1 MDDWI
6 RCKPGEATPI
16 ANIPCC
22 GSEELGR
29 RILAETARG
38 ARVLFL
44 SGRRTEHDVE
54 LWAGLADDATGT
66 ILLCRCDHATA
77 NWDSLVD
84 SLPEIHLF
92 ERELAEDLGLTVD
105 GHPWDKPVRRNFDK
119 DFFRVEGSAVHEVA
133 VGPVHAGVIEP
144 GHFRF
149 QCAGEEV
156 LHLEASFGYQHRG
169 ILALFQDATPARR
182 LALSE
187 TISGD
192 ATVAHATAWCL
203 LNEAFAGQSIPP
215 RAASLRAVALELE
228 RLACHVGDL
237 GALAGDAGYLPT
249 ASFCG
254 RLRGDLLNATAML
267 CGNRFGRGLL
277 RPGGLKTDFARI
289 DHLQRHL
296 ETTRRDVEGALRL
309 LFESASTISRFEGVG
324 VLSGEDAHSLG
335 LVGVAAR
342 ASGLARDARIC
353 HSNEAFRNHPMPLTL
368 ETSGDVLAR
377 AQVRRREI
385 DASFDW
391 IREELSGLPEGP
403 IYTPLSAAT
412 GNAFAVSLCEGWRG
426 EVVHLAS
433 TDATGRIDW
442 WKPTDPSFRN
452 WNGLAL
458 SLRGGQ
464 ISDFPLCNK
473 SFNLS
478 YCGFDL

>member
-1 MDDWI
+1 MVEWI
-6 RCKPGEATPI
+6 RCKPGEALPI
-16 ANIPCC
+16 AEIPCC
-22 GSEELGR
+22 GIDELER
-29 RILAETARG
+29 RILKGCAQDARL
-38 ARVLFL
+38 LFL
-44 SGRRTEHDVE
+44 SGQRLDDRVR
-54 LWAGLADDATGT
+54 LWAGLAEDEEGT
-66 ILLCRCDHATA
+66 ILLCRSEDASRD
-77 NWDSLVD
+77 WRSLVEP
-84 SLPEIHLF
+84 LPEIHLF
-92 ERELAEDLGLTVD
+92 ERELAEDFGFAVD
-105 GHPWDKPVRRNFDK
+105 GHPWDKPVRRNLAK
-119 DFFRVEGSAVHEVA
+119 DFFHVEGPAVHEVA

-169 ILALFQDATPARR
+169 ILPLFRDASPAKR

-187 TISGD
+187 TVSGD
-192 ATVAHATAWCL
+192 ATIAHATAWCL
-203 LNEAFAGQSIPP
+203 LNETFSGQEAPL
-215 RAASLRAVALELE
+215 RACVLRAVALELE

-267 CGNRFGRGLL
+267 CGNRFGRGVLV
-277 RPGGLKTDFARI
+277 PGGVKADLADAGRMRS
-289 DHLQRHL
+289 HLDAV
-296 ETTRRDVEGALRL
+296 RRDVEGALRL
-309 LFESASTISRFEGVG
+309 LFESASTMARFEDVG
-324 VLSGEDAHSLG
+324 ILSGEDARSLG

-353 HSNEAFRNHPMPLTL
+353 HADKAFQSHPMPLIL
-368 ETSGDVLAR
+368 EASGDVLAR

-385 DASFDW
+385 EVSFDW
-391 IREELSGLPEGP
+391 IGQELSSLPDGP
-403 IYTPLSAAT
+403 IHTSLPTAT
-412 GNAFAVSLCEGWRG
+412 ENAFAVSLCEGWRG
-426 EVVHLAS
+426 EVVHLAC
-433 TDATGRIDW
+433 TDGSGHIDW
-442 WKPTDPSFRN
+442 WKPVDPSFRN